1 MRPSDRGLRRLLH
14 PWALAALAAG
24 SLVSCSAPGA
34 TLSPAVRPMVERPN
48 VVLILSDDHR
58 SDHLSCAGHP
68 VLETPHLDRLAA
80 EGTRFVN
87 AFVTTPICASSRATA
102 LTGLD
107 ERSHEYT
114 FGMPGLDEAEAA
126 SSYPVRLREAGY
138 RTGFVGKFGLSAG
151 AGYGE
156 RAFDTWRPMMRAPY
170 WKEQADGTR
179 RHVTDLIGDE
189 AVAFVATEDARPW
202 CLSISFNAGHAEDH
216 DKVDH
221 YPWPDAEE
229 GRYEGVDLPQP
240 VLGEAAFDALP
251 PFLRESMGR
260 VRWGWRWDTPTKYD
274 RNLRA
279 YYRLLSGMDRNVGRV
294 LAALEETGQ
303 LEDTLILFMGDN
315 GYAMAERGL
324 AGKWTHFEESL
335 RVPLLA
341 RGPGVAIGALEART
355 ALNTDL
361 APTVLAAAGVE
372 VGPRSGRPLQP
383 LLAASPATPWRMGF
397 RCEHGFQPGNIPRW
411 VGWRTP
417 RMKYARYTDQD
428 PPFEF
433 LHDLTADPLE
443 QHNLAADP
451 AYADWL
457 ERLRALA
464 LEAGEPV
471 QAPRRG

>member
-1 MRPSDRGLRRLLH
+1 MRLPRPLPLLWAAACALWGSACASPSE
-14 PWALAALAAG
+14 PT
-24 SLVSCSAPGA
+24 P
-34 TLSPAVRPMVERPN
+34 RPTAERPN

-58 SDHLSCAGHP
+58 HDHLSCAGHP

-80 EGTRFVN
+80 EGTRFLN

-107 ERSHEYT
+107 ERSHGFT
-114 FGMPGLDEAEAA
+114 FGMPGLDPEEAA
-126 SSYPVRLREAGY
+126 QTYPVLLREAGY
-138 RTGFVGKFGLSAG
+138 RTGFVGKFGLNAG
-151 AGYGE
+151 PGYGE

-170 WKEQADGTR
+170 WKEQPDGTR

-189 AVAFVATEDARPW
+189 AVAFVAAEDPRPW

-221 YPWPDAEE
+221 YPWPDAED
-229 GRYEGVDLPQP
+229 GRYRDEALPQP
-240 VLGEAAFDALP
+240 VLGEEAFAALP
-251 PFLRESMGR
+251 PFLQASMGR
-260 VRWGWRWDTPTKYD
+260 ERWGWRWDTPEKYD

-294 LAALEETGQ
+294 LAALEDSGQ
-303 LEDTLILFMGDN
+303 LDATLILFMGDN

-335 RVPLLA
+335 RVPLVA
-341 RGPGVAIGALEART
+341 RGPGVAVGHLEERT

-361 APTVLAAAGVE
+361 APTVLAACGVE
-372 VGPRSGRPLQP
+372 PGTRSGRPLQP
-383 LLAASPATPWRMGF
+383 LLAAAPAAPWREGF

-417 RMKYARYTDQD
+417 RYKYARYTDQD
-428 PPFEF
+428 PAYEF
-433 LHDLTADPLE
+433 LHDLLADPLE
-443 QHNLAADP
+443 QHNLASDP
-451 AYADWL
+451 AHAEVL

-464 LEAGEPV
+464 LKAGEPV